1 MNILYINHYAGSPKH
16 GMEYRPY
23 YMSREWIKAGN
34 RVRIVASAYSH
45 VRSVQPNINGLE
57 NVDGVEYYWV
67 PATKYF
73 ENGVRRVLNI
83 FSFLFVFFV
92 RLKSILNDFKPDV
105 VIASSTYPLDIY
117 LSRFI
122 AKKYSAKLIF
132 EVHDLWPLSPIEL
145 GGMSE
150 KHPFIRLCQ
159 HAENFA
165 YKHSD
170 YVVSMLP
177 LVHEHMR
184 THGLDL
190 NKLSVIP
197 NGVAVDEWNKH
208 ITPLSLPMCEEIKS
222 LKNKGYV
229 IFGYSGS
236 HGVPNALAYLL
247 EAAKKIKDEKVV
259 FILVGD
265 GLEKQNLLRYK
276 KEHSLH
282 NVLFFDPIP
291 KDMIPAFLNAIDIAY
306 IGWLQTDIYRFGIA
320 PNKLMDY
327 MMASKPVLH
336 SVLAGND
343 PVQEASCGVSVL
355 PENIDAIVHGI
366 MSMSSLSK
374 AELYEM
380 GCRGR
385 QFILD
390 NHSYSVLANK
400 FLEVIE

>member
-145 GGMSE
+145 GGMS
-150 KHPFIRLCQ
+150 KDHPFIRLCQ

-165 YKHSD
+165 YKHADS
-170 YVVSMLP
+170 VVSMLP
-177 LVHEHMR
+177 VVHEHMEK
-184 THGLDL
+184 HGLDL
-190 NKLSVIP
+190 NRLTVIP
-197 NGVAVDEWNKH
+197 NGVSLVEWDYK
-208 ITPLSLPMCEEIKS
+208 KS
-222 LKNKGYV
+222 LLRDDIREFILSSKNNGYR
-229 IFGYSGS
+229 ILCYAGA
-236 HGVPNALAYLL
+236 HGLPNGLDYLID
-247 EAAKKIKDEKVV
+247 AATLVSDEKIRI
-259 FILVGD
+259 ILVGD
-265 GLEKQNLLRYK
+265 GLDKARLVNK
-276 KEHSLH
+276 VKSGGVD
-282 NVLFFDPIP
+282 NVFFFPPIP
-291 KDMIPAFLNAIDIAY
+291 KNQIPTLLDLIDIAY
-306 IGWLQTDIYRFGIA
+306 IGLQYQPLFRFGIS
-320 PNKLMDY
+320 PNKMMDY
-327 MMASKPVLH
+327 MMAGKPII
-336 SVLAGND
+336 SAIDAGNN
-343 PVQEASCGVSVL
+343 PVKDANCGVSVS
-355 PENIDAIVHGI
+355 PDPNAIADGI
-366 MSMSSLSK
+366 VKLLKLSK
-374 AELYEM
+374 AELM
-380 GCRGR
+380 
-385 QFILD
+385 ILGANGHD
-390 NHSYSVLANK
+390 YVTKNHSYDILGDK
-400 FLEVIE
+400 FIKVMK